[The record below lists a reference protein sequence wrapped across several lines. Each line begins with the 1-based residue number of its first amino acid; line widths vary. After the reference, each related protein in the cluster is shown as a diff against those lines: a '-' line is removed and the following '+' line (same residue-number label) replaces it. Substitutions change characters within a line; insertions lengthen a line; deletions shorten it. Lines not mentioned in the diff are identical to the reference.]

1 MMQNISKVNKQTK
14 KPQKGCFFSPSSA
27 AAQYVCTHRKYYIQS
42 SMYVCSTT
50 QRSSFL
56 FLRSRQRA
64 SRFLLLNFN
73 IFSHVYKNSFWC
85 LCYGSVKL
93 MMRVKFTTFTSL
105 FRFLYCVAAA
115 VTTKFVVVILN
126 SQSYLPWP
134 PLNPGAIIQSDW
146 VGFKT
151 LLLPM
156 LFGDGLVR
164 AHIQFWII
172 NTYD

>member
-1 MMQNISKVNKQTK
+1 MF
-14 KPQKGCFFSPSSA
+14 FFSPSA
-27 AAQYVCTHRKYYIQS
+27 AAQYVCVHIENNTYS
-42 SMYVCSTT
+42 TSYVCSSTT

-105 FRFLYCVAAA
+105 FRFLYCVAA

-164 AHIQFWII
+164 VHIQFWFI